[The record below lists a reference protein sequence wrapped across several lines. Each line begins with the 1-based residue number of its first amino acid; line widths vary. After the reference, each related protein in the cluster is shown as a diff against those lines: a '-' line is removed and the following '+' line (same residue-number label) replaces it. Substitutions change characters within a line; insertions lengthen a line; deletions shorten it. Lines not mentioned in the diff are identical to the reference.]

1 MLSLSEHRRISM
13 EKQRENGAD
22 MEREEEA
29 LTRSLVRETLAEP
42 AKTARLWRL
51 ARELRRAMRTL
62 RQNSGRRMAR
72 RQLPPPAA

>member
-1 MLSLSEHRRISM
+1 M

-62 RQNSGRRMAR
+62 RRAIAGGTMRQNSGGRMAR